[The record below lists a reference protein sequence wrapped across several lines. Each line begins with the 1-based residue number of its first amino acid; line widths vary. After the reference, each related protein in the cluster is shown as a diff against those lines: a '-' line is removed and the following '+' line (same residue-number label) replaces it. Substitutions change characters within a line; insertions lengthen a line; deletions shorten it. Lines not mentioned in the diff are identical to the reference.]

1 MPCPEPLH
9 LVWFKRDLRLTDHA
23 PLVAASRHAP
33 VVGLYVYEPE
43 VYTDPEFSAA
53 HLEFINQSLLELE
66 ANLAERGGRLIYRVG
81 EATVVLSRL
90 QGEYG
95 VAALYA
101 HEETGNAVTFA
112 RDERVRRWAKC
123 NRVAFHEFPN
133 GAVLR
138 GRKSEHVRGEAWRDG
153 WYETVQKPV
162 LPPPRRLISAPI
174 PPERHRTP
182 WELGLTPTRKELP
195 VAGEGAARA
204 TLESFLTRRGITYA
218 RDVSSPAR
226 SWVTSSHLGPYLAWG
241 NLSSRQVYRALRQQ
255 ERLVRARPAGSPRD
269 AHWLRSLTMFQNRLR
284 WREHFLQGFEWDGST
299 EFQPLNR
306 SFEGLRDEFSQE
318 RFDAFTTGQ
327 TGYPMVDACMRALR
341 AGGWLNFRMRAMLV
355 SFAVYHLWLEW
366 RPVGRFL
373 AREWLDLEPGI
384 HWPQMQM
391 QAGVT
396 SVHTLR
402 LYSPAKQARDHDPDG
417 TFIRRWVPELEA
429 VPTYYLAEPHKLPPL
444 TQGMLGC
451 VIGKNYPR
459 PIVDHKIAVAEA
471 RAKLAVVLARPE
483 TQRERERIMQGRGYL
498 SDAQPSAEQSNLS
511 RLHVMQPNNV
521 RLNDVQAQPVEQTPE
536 RELERPPKAA

>member
-1 MPCPEPLH
+1 MPCLEPLH

-23 PLVAASRHAP
+23 PLVAASGHAP
-33 VVGLYVYEPE
+33 VVGLYVYEPD
-43 VYTDPEFSAA
+43 VTADPEFSAA
-53 HLEFINQSLLELE
+53 HLEFVNQSLLELE
-66 ANLAERGGRLIYRVG
+66 AGLAERGGRLVYRVG
-81 EATVVLSRL
+81 EMMSVLERL
-90 QGEYG
+90 RGEYG

-101 HEETGNAVTFA
+101 HEETGNAASFG
-112 RDERVRRWAKC
+112 RDERVRRWARG
-123 NRVAFHEFPN
+123 NGVPFHEFPN

-138 GRKSEHVRGEAWRDG
+138 GRKNEHVRGEAWRDG
-153 WYETVQKPV
+153 WYGSVRKPV
-162 LPPPRRLISAPI
+162 LPPPRRLISVPI
-174 PPERHRTP
+174 PAERHRTP
-182 WELGLTPTRKELP
+182 WELGLTPTRKDLP
-195 VAGEGAARA
+195 VAGEQAARE
-204 TLESFLTRRGITYA
+204 TLESFLTRRGVTYA

-226 SWVTSSHLGPYLAWG
+226 SWVTSSHLGPYLAYG
-241 NLSSRQVYRALRQQ
+241 NLSSRQVYRAVRQQ
-255 ERLVRARPAGSPRD
+255 ERTVRARPAGSPRD
-269 AHWLRSLTMFQNRLR
+269 AHWLRSLTLFQNRLR
-284 WREHFLQGFEWDGST
+284 WREHFLQGFERDGSV
-299 EFQPLNR
+299 EFRPLNR
-306 SFEGLRDEFSQE
+306 SFEGLRGEFSRE
-318 RFDAFTTGQ
+318 RFDAFTAGQ

-355 SFAVYHLWLEW
+355 SFAVYHLWLHW

-417 TFIRRWVPELEA
+417 AFIRRYVPELGA

-451 VIGKNYPR
+451 VIGKHYPR
-459 PIVDHKIAVAEA
+459 PIVDHKTAVAEA

-483 TQRERERIMQGRGYL
+483 TQRERERIMQERGYL
-498 SDAQPSAEQSNLS
+498 SDTQPNLS
-511 RLHVMQPNNV
+511 RLEV
-521 RLNDVQAQPVEQTPE
+521 RQSNDVQAQTVEQAPE